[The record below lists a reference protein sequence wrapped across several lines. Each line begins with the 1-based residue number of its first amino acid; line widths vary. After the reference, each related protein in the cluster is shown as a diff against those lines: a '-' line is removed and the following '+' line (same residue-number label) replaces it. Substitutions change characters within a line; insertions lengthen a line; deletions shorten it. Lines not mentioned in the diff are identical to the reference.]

1 MRIAPE
7 VTSALATSSAVVALE
22 STIFSH
28 LGLPSPSNRH
38 ALEACLGAIRA
49 GGATPALTAVLD
61 GVPVVGV
68 PADRHDIICGP
79 ARKVSGRDLG
89 VAVAQGWGYGA
100 TTVSASL
107 ALAAA
112 AGVTVFATG
121 GIGGVH
127 RDVSTS
133 SDVSADLSALANH
146 QVVTV
151 SSGAK
156 VFLDLARTL
165 EELETRS
172 VPVLGYRCD
181 EFPAFYS
188 RSSGLAVPHR
198 VESAEEIAAVAHAHW
213 SLGGGGIL
221 VTNPVPDG
229 AAIEPSTLDA
239 AVVAALARADRGGV
253 SGASITPLVL
263 AEIAEQTG
271 GRSIASNV
279 ALAEA
284 NARLGAEIAVAVATH

>member
-1 MRIAPE
+1 MRIASE

-28 LGLPSPSNRH
+28 LGLPSPANRQ
-38 ALEACLGAIRA
+38 ALDACLGAIRA
-49 GGATPALTAVLD
+49 VGATPALTAVLD

-68 PADRHDIICGP
+68 GADRHDVICGP
-79 ARKVSGRDLG
+79 ARKVSWRDLG
-89 VAVAQGWGYGA
+89 VAAAQGWSYGA

-127 RDVSTS
+127 RDASTS
-133 SDVSADLSALANH
+133 SDVSADLAALAAH

-188 RSSGLAVPHR
+188 VSSGLAVPHR
-198 VESAEEIAAVAHAHW
+198 LESAEEIAVVAHAHW

-221 VTNPVPDG
+221 VTNPVPDR
-229 AAIEPSTLDA
+229 AAVERSTLDTA
-239 AVVAALARADRGGV
+239 VAAALDRADQRGV
-253 SGASITPLVL
+253 SGPAVTPLVL
-263 AEIAEQTG
+263 AEIATQTG
-271 GRSIASNV
+271 GRSIASNL

-284 NARLGAEIAVAVATH
+284 NAGLAAEIAVAVAAH